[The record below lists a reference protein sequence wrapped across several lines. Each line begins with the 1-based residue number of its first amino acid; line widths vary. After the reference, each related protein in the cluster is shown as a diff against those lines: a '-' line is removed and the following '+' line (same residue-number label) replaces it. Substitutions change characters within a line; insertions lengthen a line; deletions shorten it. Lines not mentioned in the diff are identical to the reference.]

1 MTNLLTAAEFKAVMP
16 IGMSDDD
23 LDDVIERV
31 EAEVNAIIGAPY
43 SDALELTE
51 TYGTTGSGVRS
62 LFVERPISS
71 VTSIT
76 EYDAFSSD
84 ATSETLTEGTDFYV
98 WSDRG
103 QIDRIDASWGA
114 RVVVVYVPTDRRTE
128 RKAMLIDL
136 VRLALSRSGYRQ
148 EQVGGEYSYT
158 SLADYEQERNRIIRR
173 FHWYTQA

>member
-1 MTNLLTAAEFKAVMP
+1 MANLLTAAEFKAVMP

-51 TYGTTGSGVRS
+51 TFDVHGRHS

-76 EYDAFSSD
+76 EYDDFSSS
-84 ATSETLTEGTDFYV
+84 ATSETLTEGTDFFV
-98 WSDRG
+98 WPDRG